1 MSKIKMSKMINPHFY
16 KVWNTNKPYIILN
29 GGRGSFKSSVI
40 SLKLATMVKKQ
51 TQLNHQVNFI
61 LIRENASYLHDS
73 VYKQMEWAFTQL
85 DMYNEFLYFKSPMR
99 IVHKRTGST
108 FYFYGGDDPMKLKS
122 NIVGN
127 VMAVWYEEAAN
138 FKGREVFDQ
147 ANPTFIRQQ
156 PPFIDHVT
164 VYYSY
169 NPPKSPYDWV
179 NEWVEDERQD
189 PDCLV
194 DTSTYLDDKWGFTKK
209 EQLKLIERYK
219 KNDYDYYRWLYL
231 GEVIGLGNSVY
242 NADLF
247 HPIEVFPD
255 DDDIVELYTG
265 QDSGQQVSATTEL
278 CVALTRKKRIIL
290 LNTYY
295 YDPAGK
301 AHKKAPSDI
310 AHDLYEVENKWIE
323 QWGRHFYKQS
333 ADSATSDFALDH
345 EMYKQYNHH
354 YHHVAKTEKTKMIDN
369 VQNLLAT
376 GRVYYLD
383 TPENQIF
390 IEQAR
395 NYRWDEDTL
404 QTDNPRVIKE
414 NDHTCDAFQYLV
426 LDNLRDFELK
436 Y

>member
-1 MSKIKMSKMINPHFY
+1 MPKIAMSKMINPHFY
-16 KVWNTNKPYIILN
+16 KMWNTNKPYIILN

-85 DMYNEFLYFKSPMR
+85 NMFDEFLYFKSPMR

-247 HPIEVFPD
+247 HPLETFPD
-255 DDDIVELYTG
+255 DDDIMELYTG

-278 CVALTRKKRIIL
+278 NVALTRKKRIIL

-310 AHDLYEVENKWIE
+310 AHDLHEAENKWIK

-345 EMYKQYNHH
+345 EMYKQYNQH

>member
-247 HPIEVFPD
+247 HPLETFPD
-255 DDDIVELYTG
+255 DDDIMELYTG

-278 CVALTRKKRIIL
+278 NVALTRKKRIIL

-310 AHDLYEVENKWIE
+310 AHDLHEAENKWIE

-404 QTDNPRVIKE
+404 QTDNPHVIKE